1 MFAQLQPSPDP
12 QIAWNVI
19 TTIGVLVCILANI
32 VAILGNRRA
41 QKRQISFEFEP
52 AGKEAFDQHVEN
64 FVQHVIEN
72 RVEHERIRAELKA
85 DRHDNQV
92 HASTRAAGIYK
103 KVDEVRQELE
113 RKIES
118 LAADVNQT
126 PDRTVAL
133 LRNTGVI
140 K

>member
-1 MFAQLQPSPDP
+1 MMFAQINTPAPDP
-12 QIAWNVI
+12 NHMLQFWLIISLISACLASISTFVSIIA
-19 TTIGVLVCILANI
+19 
-32 VAILGNRRA
+32 NRKQR
-41 QKRQISFEFEP
+41 REVSFVHNAP
-52 AGKEAFDQHVEN
+52 TKEEFDQHVA
-64 FVQHVIEN
+64 EN
-72 RVEHERIRAELKA
+72 RLEHANIRAELKA

-113 RKIES
+113 RKVES
-118 LAADVNQT
+118 LRSDVNQT

-140 K
+140 E